1 MPHCHGVGG
10 GGNRSDTL
18 QRTRA
23 ERRCDRGETRYKS
36 SGRAV
41 ELGARVNESSI
52 ATSSTGFTDALTRS
66 GGQIEA
72 PANTTAALNA
82 AFQKVFEPQVK
93 WRNEKEAAAREAA
106 GGASGFSLFFVW
118 FGCRRFFFFSS
129 RSSFLIPGCHVG
141 LLSTNDVV
149 SRHKLVLVLALE
161 HRSLLPWKPPAL
173 SLSLSLYLHRWIFLS
188 TNSAFGL
195 DLGRRRSRQPKL
207 GSAWVGLS
215 RPALLVLFIV
225 LDL

>member
-1 MPHCHGVGG
+1 MWRRGRKKKRSDGGRPGVARRHPSSVASLRSKEKKTKKKGGTAGAGKKKKMPHCHGVGG

-106 GGASGFSLFFVW
+106 GGASGFSLFFCLVW
-118 FGCRRFFFFSS
+118 LSSFFFS
-129 RSSFLIPGCHVG
+129 
-141 LLSTNDVV
+141 
-149 SRHKLVLVLALE
+149 
-161 HRSLLPWKPPAL
+161 PA
-173 SLSLSLYLHRWIFLS
+173 
-188 TNSAFGL
+188 
-195 DLGRRRSRQPKL
+195 GRP
-207 GSAWVGLS
+207 
-215 RPALLVLFIV
+215 F
-225 LDL
+225 

>member
-1 MPHCHGVGG
+1 MIGICGGEGGKKNGRTAGGPASLDAIRHPLRLLGRKTKKTKKNGGNARAGKKKKMPHCHGVGG

-106 GGASGFSLFFVW
+106 GGASGFSLFFCLVW
-118 FGCRRFFFFSS
+118 LSSFFFS
-129 RSSFLIPGCHVG
+129 
-141 LLSTNDVV
+141 
-149 SRHKLVLVLALE
+149 
-161 HRSLLPWKPPAL
+161 PA
-173 SLSLSLYLHRWIFLS
+173 
-188 TNSAFGL
+188 
-195 DLGRRRSRQPKL
+195 GRP
-207 GSAWVGLS
+207 
-215 RPALLVLFIV
+215 F
-225 LDL
+225 